1 MKMKA
6 IATLISS
13 NMEMVGMKNGFHT
26 IGESD
31 ITTDILTN
39 MVSKLVTNEFEIDAE
54 HRSNR
59 IKIVVH
65 DVDDSGKK
73 GRLEYIFESTE
84 VAEVFMDRLNEV
96 FETEENKFYG
106 EGEYVQFPSDDD
118 FEMDN
123 DQEPHRILKNDTNII
138 SIHDY
143 KINSKDDGYK
153 SQMIGFELYKQGN
166 VEEAEAYLLDA
177 VKKEFNA
184 PALYDKLAILYRKQ
198 KRYKEEVQ
206 ILELGIN
213 IMDKYKTQGAKVPKL
228 KERLNKAKELYERN
242 K

>member
-6 IATLISS
+6 DATLISS
-13 NMEMVGMKNGFHT
+13 NMEMVGMKNGFHA
-26 IGESD
+26 IGERD

-39 MVSKLVTNEFEIDAE
+39 MVSKLIANEFDIDAE

-84 VAEVFMDRLNEV
+84 VAEVFMERLNEV

-106 EGEYVQFPSDDD
+106 EGEYVNLPADHDV
-118 FEMDN
+118 EVDN
-123 DQEPHRILKNDTNII
+123 NQELHRIPKNDTNII

-166 VEEAEAYLLDA
+166 YEEAEAYLLDA
-177 VKKEFNA
+177 IKKEFNA
-184 PALYDKLAILYRKQ
+184 PAL
-198 KRYKEEVQ
+198 
-206 ILELGIN
+206 
-213 IMDKYKTQGAKVPKL
+213 
-228 KERLNKAKELYERN
+228 
-242 K
+242 

>member
-1 MKMKA
+1 
-6 IATLISS
+6 
-13 NMEMVGMKNGFHT
+13 
-26 IGESD
+26 
-31 ITTDILTN
+31 
-39 MVSKLVTNEFEIDAE
+39 MVSKLVTNEYDIDAE
-54 HRSNR
+54 HRANR
-59 IKIVVH
+59 IKLVVH
-65 DVDDSGKK
+65 DVDDSEKK
-73 GRLEYIFESTE
+73 GRLEYIFESAE

-106 EGEYVQFPSDDD
+106 EGEFVNFPADHD

-123 DQEPHRILKNDTNII
+123 DQELHRIPKNDTNII
-138 SIHDY
+138 SMHDY

-153 SQMIGFELYKQGN
+153 SQMIGFKLYKQGN
-166 VEEAEAYLLDA
+166 VEKAEAYLLDA

-198 KRYKEEVQ
+198 KRYKDEVQ
-206 ILELGIN
+206 ILELGIK

-228 KERLNKAKELYERN
+228 KERLSKAKELYERN